1 MKKFIL
7 MILVII
13 NVIFAFSL
21 LLKQGTLIF
30 VNSKNKEMVKEILAE
45 EIENTD
51 NITKIVLRR
60 EWNSGVLII
69 YHLFGKTDKVYV
81 VEGYRYEKI
90 VKYIKQNG
98 INLDKIGIDLL
109 IVSTV
114 IYIYLMLYVAL
125 EILIIKKMISKH

>member
-30 VNSKNKEMVKEILAE
+30 VNSKNKEMVKEVLAE

-60 EWNSGVLII
+60 EWNYGVLII
-69 YHLFGKTDKVYV
+69 YHLYGNCGKT
-81 VEGYRYEKI
+81 
-90 VKYIKQNG
+90 
-98 INLDKIGIDLL
+98 
-109 IVSTV
+109 
-114 IYIYLMLYVAL
+114 
-125 EILIIKKMISKH
+125 